1 MSRMQTDE
9 HICYRCKT
17 WVEHPDKHHCL
28 NGLGYRDKCEE
39 DQLYV
44 FMHHQCHMMIHNK
57 NHDLRK
63 LKAKAQEVFEK
74 EIGSREEF
82 IERYGKSYL

>member
-9 HICYRCKT
+9 HICFRCKT
-17 WVEHPDKHHCL
+17 YVEHPDKHHCL
-28 NGLGYRDKCEE
+28 NGPYRDKCEA
-39 DQLYV
+39 DQLFV
-44 FMHHQCHMMIHNK
+44 FMHHQCHMLTHNR
-57 NHDLRK
+57 NAELRK

>member
-9 HICYRCKT
+9 HICFRCKT

-28 NGLGYRDKCEE
+28 NGTYRDKCEE
-39 DQLYV
+39 DGLYV

-57 NHDLRK
+57 NQELRK

>member
-1 MSRMQTDE
+1 
-9 HICYRCKT
+9 
-17 WVEHPDKHHCL
+17 
-28 NGLGYRDKCEE
+28 
-39 DQLYV
+39 
-44 FMHHQCHMMIHNK
+44 MHHQCHMMIHNK
-57 NHDLRK
+57 NQELRK